1 METIPQTISP
11 AETVRQLPCT
21 LCWARSG
28 TPCQRRPVAD
38 HLQRWLDAHSAGQV
52 TKDSMGLR
60 PARCDETGCQ
70 GDRGSVDRAPAA
82 GQPGSARAV
91 C

>member
-38 HLQRWLDAHSAGQV
+38 HLQRWLDAYSAGQV
-52 TKDSMGLR
+52 TKDDLGAVFGQVVVVTR
-60 PARCDETGCQ
+60 WQVVPE
-70 GDRGSVDRAPAA
+70 RAA
-82 GQPGSARAV
+82 
-91 C
+91 

>member
-38 HLQRWLDAHSAGQV
+38 HLQRWLDAYTAGQV
-52 TKDSMGLR
+52 TKDDLGAVFGQVVVVTR
-60 PARCDETGCQ
+60 WQVVPE
-70 GDRGSVDRAPAA
+70 RAA
-82 GQPGSARAV
+82 
-91 C
+91 